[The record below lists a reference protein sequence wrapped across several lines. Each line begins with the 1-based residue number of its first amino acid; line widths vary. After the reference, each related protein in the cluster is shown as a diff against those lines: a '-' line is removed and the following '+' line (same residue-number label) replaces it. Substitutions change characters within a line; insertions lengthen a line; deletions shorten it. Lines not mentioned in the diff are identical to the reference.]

1 MTCSPPRLRFLC
13 SVFASL
19 AFALSLGACAA
30 NTGDED
36 VASATDAV
44 ERNEPAPGGIKIRVV
59 AGNLSSGDRQSWDPG
74 HGVRV
79 LKGLAAD
86 VAVLQELNYRSNTD
100 ADYKDFVAGAFE
112 PSFYYSVESGVQIP
126 NGVVSRYPIV
136 DHGAWQDP
144 QVSNRS
150 FAWAR
155 IDVPG
160 DKDLWAVSVH
170 LLTSGTQKRQAE
182 ATALVQNIKRTVP
195 EGDYLVIGGDFNT
208 GSRTENCLQT
218 LGRVTRTTGPWPVD
232 SNSKGGT
239 SRTRSKP
246 YDWVIASPTLDAREV
261 PVTIGQLT
269 FDHGLVFDSRE
280 FPELDAVVPTERA
293 DSNAS
298 NMQHMAVVR
307 DFALPN

>member
-1 MTCSPPRLRFLC
+1 MTRLLPRLGFLC
-13 SVFASL
+13 SVFVSL
-19 AFALSLGACAA
+19 GVSLSLGACAA
-30 NTGDED
+30 KTGDED
-36 VASATDAV
+36 VASASNAV
-44 ERNEPAPGGIKIRVV
+44 ERNDPAPTGIKVRVI
-59 AGNLSSGDRQSWDPG
+59 AGNLSSGTRQSWDPG
-74 HGVRV
+74 HGIRM

-86 VAVLQELNYRSNTD
+86 IAVLQEFNYGSNTD
-100 ADYKDFVAGAFE
+100 ADYKEFLSAAFE
-112 PSFYYSVESGVQIP
+112 PSFSYTVESAGQIP

-136 DHGAWQDP
+136 EHGVWQDP

-150 FAWAR
+150 FVWAR

-160 DKDLWAVSVH
+160 DKDLWAVSLH

-182 ATALVQNIKRTVP
+182 AAALVQNIKTVVP

-208 GSRTENCLQT
+208 GSRTESCLQT

-232 SNSKGGT
+232 SRNNGGT

-246 YDWVIASPTLDAREV
+246 YDWVIASPNLDSREV
-261 PVTIGQLT
+261 PVAIGGIA
-269 FDHGLVFDSRE
+269 FEHGLVFDSRE
-280 FPELDAVVPTERA
+280 FPELDAVVPAEPA